1 MPFNFRGG
9 IHPEDKKSR
18 TLKKAIEEMD
28 APKEVVIPLLMHKG
42 AMCSPIVEIGDR
54 VKLGQKIGEST
65 AEFSAPCHASVSGR
79 VTAIEPRLHPTGE
92 EILSVVIENDFTDE
106 REAVFP
112 PLERF
117 VMLGAPELSEIA
129 RDAGIVGLGGS
140 GYPLSEK
147 IKMSADKVDTLIIN
161 GAECEPFITAD
172 ERMMIEYTEE
182 LYDGAY
188 LTAQAIG
195 AKDVIIAVESGK
207 SGAIA
212 ELRRVLAK
220 KPGVKMSILHTKYP
234 QGAERQLIWAVTGR
248 EVPADKMPCDLGVMT
263 MNVSTAISLSRAV
276 HEGKPLTE
284 RVVTVSGSAIANPK
298 NLLVRIGTPVDAL
311 ISACGGFLEHPD
323 KVIMG
328 GPMMGMTQ
336 STLSVPVT
344 KGTNGVIAFCEG
356 EGKKHEE
363 TTCIHCGKCVEACPM
378 RLVPAYIYRGYKMGD
393 ISECERYNV
402 MDCSECG
409 CCSYVCPA
417 RISLVSVFRTI
428 KSKLSGNEASEE
440 VRDED

>member
-9 IHPEDKKSR
+9 IHPEDKKSK
-18 TLKKAIEEMD
+18 TFKKAIEEMD

-42 AMCSPIVEIGDR
+42 TMCSPIVEIGDR
-54 VKLGQKIGEST
+54 VKLGQKIGDST
-65 AEFSAPCHASVSGR
+65 AELSCPCHASVSGR
-79 VTAIEPRLHPTGE
+79 VIAIEPRLHPTGE
-92 EILSVVIENDFTDE
+92 RVLSVVIENDFADE
-106 REAVFP
+106 REPVFP

-129 RDAGIVGLGGS
+129 REAGISGLGGS

-161 GAECEPFITAD
+161 GAECEPYITAD
-172 ERMMIEYTEE
+172 ERMMVEYTDE

-188 LTAQAIG
+188 ITAQAIG
-195 AKDVIIAVESGK
+195 AKDVVIAVESGK
-207 SGAIA
+207 AGAIA

-220 KPGVKMSILHTKYP
+220 KPGVRMFILHTKYP
-234 QGAERQLIWAVTGR
+234 QGAERQLIRSVTGR
-248 EVPADKMPCDLGVMT
+248 EVPADKMPCDMGVMT
-263 MNVSTAISLSRAV
+263 MNVSTAIALSRAV
-276 HEGKPLTE
+276 HEGRPLTE
-284 RVVTVSGSAIANPK
+284 RVITVSGSAIANPK
-298 NLLVRIGTPVDAL
+298 NLLVRIGTQVDAL
-311 ISACGGFLEHPD
+311 VSACGGFLEHPD

-336 STLSVPVT
+336 STLCAPVT
-344 KGTNGVIAFCEG
+344 KRTNGVIAFCEG

-378 RLVPAYIYRGYKMGD
+378 HLVPAYIYRAYKMND
-393 ISECERYNV
+393 ISECAKYNV
-402 MDCSECG
+402 ADCSECG
-409 CCSYVCPA
+409 CCAYVCPA

-428 KSKLSGNEASEE
+428 KTKLTENGASEE